1 MDEQEA
7 LERCDM
13 LINGFSINNSMYE
26 AFKDNENGYPTFNK
40 MKEFTEVCKDA
51 LKKQIAKKPII
62 KQWCPAICP
71 CCGCDL
77 SESIGDGYYKH
88 YTSLKFCECGQKLDW
103 SEV

>member
-1 MDEQEA
+1 MTEHEAIKDIRENILPSVGGKSLIMAINA
-7 LERCDM
+7 LE
-13 LINGFSINNSMYE
+13 
-26 AFKDNENGYPTFNK
+26 
-40 MKEFTEVCKDA
+40 
-51 LKKQIAKKPII
+51 KQIAKKPIV

-88 YTSLKFCECGQKLDW
+88 YTSLSICDCGQKLDW